1 MMNLKSCEYEDG
13 DGNDDA
19 DADNGL
25 SGEEKQVAAKV
36 TLPDF

>member
-13 DGNDDA
+13 DGDD